1 MNPDAIAALEQALAL
16 MKGTQ
21 GGSQS
26 ASQPSGQMGGDYD
39 AICAKVKADLEPMVT
54 MIGQKLEESEKKIAE
69 LEDIIGKMITSFS
82 DAIGSY
88 KMQGL
93 RSSLTEK
100 FGPDLESIS
109 PFYKD
114 AYDSDITEDLLQA
127 LAGYDGDPMEMAG
140 ESIGNLKAKF
150 GKYRAEPQVQA
161 EVTVEKPADDSQGKL
176 DLEPPKEEGE
186 KPPESSNESEPK
198 VDIEPFDKLKADM
211 RKRMGM

>member
-1 MNPDAIAALEQALAL
+1 MNPEMISMIEQLLAQA
-16 MKGTQ
+16 KGSQ

-26 ASQPSGQMGGDYD
+26 ASGGGDYD

-54 MIGQKLEESEKKIAE
+54 MIGQKLEESEKRVAE
-69 LEDIIGKMITSFS
+69 IEDIIGKMLTSFS
-82 DAIGSY
+82 DAVGNY

-93 RSSLTEK
+93 RSSLSEK
-100 FGPDLESIS
+100 FGPDLESIA

-127 LAGYDGDPMEMAG
+127 LSGYDGDPMEMAG

-150 GKYRAEPQVQA
+150 GKYRMEEPKVEA
-161 EVTVEKPADDSQGKL
+161 EVTVEKPEDDSQGKL
-176 DLEPPKEEGE
+176 DLEPKAEE
-186 KPPESSNESEPK
+186 PPQEDTDK
-198 VDIEPFDKLKADM
+198 KIDIEPFDKLKADM